1 MVKVKMK
8 LLDTL
13 RSWLRLGVVKEEE
26 KKTEEQEVAAEKSLD
41 DEQEKKYEDIAK
53 LVIED
58 VKEQPETVNQK
69 EAIKASLE
77 RKLEEKAT
85 LDKVKLRR
93 AIKEAQELE
102 INKNFAFSNKTLF
115 ESSGILDVDSLYPHS
130 TKMYEQP
137 ERLKAFVFEW
147 EQLID
152 NQSIPVEMKFM
163 EIARV
168 LEVFQRRSTITAG
181 YIRDKIQELSDTFY
195 YRMFLE
201 ASERS
206 DNYVMSMAATRCMRQ
221 NNHVYEV
228 AKHLATIVQDETLEE
243 QTRIEMADN
252 LELNCPFP
260 EQKEIGT
267 KYINEVVGEERSWR
281 QAIPIRETGTDL
293 PQWLLNALPSLF
305 KKEKNRA
312 QSYQDRLV
320 EAYKNAKARKQ
331 RVVPYDPDL
340 MNVVY
345 EEHRSRQ
352 LEMEVEE
359 VDDEKEYDGESEYV
373 VEKVKE
379 DQHIYDSSQ
388 NVHKSKINDVVMAKL
403 ALLEK
408 DIVADKSYFAVM
420 GQFIEEITKAN
431 LINEDDEDIV
441 RALVRSITRIST
453 DASRFDSIKLSL
465 SQIFQRVFFRILKS
479 VNKEEL
485 LQRMIE
491 ELVDTAEFCSTGY
504 VSRLVNILSGF
515 GDDDLA
521 VLFKA
526 DQIRKDIKPSL
537 LMIVKDSIESL
548 KDEDLKWKLHE
559 RLMGDSNFDDTTT
572 VQQFVNE
579 NLSEWQR
586 RIQAQY
592 ASNVFDEVEL
602 RKLLRFVDDDVSTLF
617 FLTVVE

>member
-1 MVKVKMK
+1 MKMK

-26 KKTEEQEVAAEKSLD
+26 KKTEEQEVAVEKSLD
-41 DEQEKKYEDIAK
+41 VEQDKKYEDLAK

-58 VKEQPETVNQK
+58 VKEQPETTVNQK

-93 AIKEAQELE
+93 AIKEAQGLE
-102 INKNFAFSNKTLF
+102 INKNFAFSNKTFF
-115 ESSGILDVDSLYPHS
+115 ESSGILDVDSLYPYS
-130 TKMYEQP
+130 TKMYELP

-181 YIRDKIQELSDTFY
+181 YIRDKIQELSDSFY

-228 AKHLATIVQDETLEE
+228 AKHLANIVLDETLEE

-281 QAIPIRETGTDL
+281 QAIPIRETGTEM
-293 PQWLLNALPSLF
+293 PQWLVNALPTLF
-305 KKEKNRA
+305 RKEKNRA

-331 RVVPYDPDL
+331 RVVPYEPDI
-340 MNVVY
+340 MNAVY

-352 LEMEVEE
+352 LEMQVEE
-359 VDDEKEYDGESEYV
+359 VDDEKEYDAETDYLL
-373 VEKVKE
+373 EKPKE

-465 SQIFQRVFFRILKS
+465 SQIFQRVFIRILKS

-491 ELVDTAEFCSTGY
+491 ELVDTAEYCSTGY

-515 GDDDLA
+515 GEDDLA
-521 VLFKA
+521 VVFKA
-526 DQIRKDIKPSL
+526 EQIREDIKPSL

-548 KDEDLKWKLHE
+548 KDEDFKWKLHE
-559 RLMGDSNFDDTTT
+559 RLMGEINFDDTTT
-572 VQQFVNE
+572 VQKFVNE

-586 RIQAQY
+586 HIQAQY
-592 ASNVFDEVEL
+592 AVNVFDEVEL